1 MGKKRGIHMSP
12 ASLAKIAEKKKQLT
26 PEKKRELLKAGGSV
40 KTKYLI
46 DTDEICR
53 EVRGKQ

>member
-1 MGKKRGIHMSP
+1 MKKRRGIEMSP
-12 ASLAKIAEKKKQLT
+12 ATLAKIAEKKKQLT

-40 KTKYLI
+40 KTNYII